1 MVYTYTKRLTA
12 GAKQMISEITEMI
25 KRALNYYEFKLR
37 ELLDSEEKEG
47 YSTDNA
53 VNTLLQEDI
62 NSNTQKIG
70 YAFALVSTGNLEQM
84 QREYKNELCC
94 ALINYITGLENSK
107 KSVSEKLYG
116 AKPSFDNIDREILLA
131 RQVKTELCK

>member
-1 MVYTYTKRLTA
+1 
-12 GAKQMISEITEMI
+12 MI

-70 YAFALVSTGNLEQM
+70 YAFTLVSTSNLEQM
-84 QREYKNELCC
+84 QHEYKNELCC
-94 ALINYITGLENSK
+94 ALINYIAGLENSK